1 MAALYFSSTLSCP
14 EPIKSPP
21 KSLIKPHLACL
32 SLPRSKQI
40 NVVGRS
46 SAFRPKM
53 LFTPGPG
60 SDIKPLRISLG
71 FGASI
76 SKREKF
82 SPAGGQ
88 EKETR
93 FEIDIS
99 TPLLAAPKQSNFL
112 QSQTF
117 CELFP
122 SVLIHCAAIIS
133 FIELLRNTIISNNS
147 GGGGGGG
154 GNIGERGG
162 EHSVKK
168 ESPTCGVSLDLRI
181 RSVSS
186 GKISSAGYEKKTEFS
201 FRCVVSVFWFNH
213 TILSNFLKLWAGF
226 PSRTLSNLIPWI
238 FSVPTGWSGIGK
250 IGGGSNGGVGGSGGG
265 DVIEGSI
272 DAVETVLAP
281 SAKPLDPL
289 DFETSG
295 FKEKIIPGHDEVLH
309 FLPHCHSFA
318 IISHMITQQAL
329 EAADNGAPT
338 SHGLLGTSYRT
349 QFMEPSKSVLK

>member
-1 MAALYFSSTLSCP
+1 MTASYFYSTPSSPQLL
-14 EPIKSPP
+14 KSPP

-53 LFTPGPG
+53 LSTPGPG
-60 SDIKPLRISLG
+60 FDIKPLRISLG

-76 SKREKF
+76 SKMEKF

-88 EKETR
+88 EKETQ
-93 FEIDIS
+93 FEIHSDIS
-99 TPLLAAPKQSNFL
+99 TLLLAAPKQSNSL

-122 SVLIHCAAIIS
+122 SVLIHSAAIIS
-133 FIELLRNTIISNNS
+133 FIKLLRNTINSNNS
-147 GGGGGGG
+147 SGGDG
-154 GNIGERGG
+154 GNIGGRGG
-162 EHSVKK
+162 EHSIKT
-168 ESPTCGVSLDLRI
+168 ESPTCAVSLDLRI

-186 GKISSAGYEKKTEFS
+186 GKISSAGNEKKTEFS
-201 FRCVVSVFWFNH
+201 FRCVVSVFLFNH
-213 TILSNFLKLWAGF
+213 AILSNFLKLWASF
-226 PSRTLSNLIPWI
+226 PSRILSNLIPWI
-238 FSVPTGWSGIGK
+238 FSVPTVWSGISK
-250 IGGGSNGGVGGSGGG
+250 IGGGSDGGVGGSSGG
-265 DVIEGSI
+265 DGIEGSI
-272 DAVETVLAP
+272 GAVETVLAP

-309 FLPHCHSFA
+309 FLPHCRLFQ
-318 IISHMITQQAL
+318 IYFL
-329 EAADNGAPT
+329 YYF
-338 SHGLLGTSYRT
+338 LL
-349 QFMEPSKSVLK
+349 

>member
-82 SPAGGQ
+82 SPAGVVVVVGATLVR
-88 EKETR
+88 EAANT
-93 FEIDIS
+93 
-99 TPLLAAPKQSNFL
+99 LLK
-112 QSQTF
+112 
-117 CELFP
+117 
-122 SVLIHCAAIIS
+122 
-133 FIELLRNTIISNNS
+133 
-147 GGGGGGG
+147 
-154 GNIGERGG
+154 
-162 EHSVKK
+162 
-168 ESPTCGVSLDLRI
+168 
-181 RSVSS
+181 RS
-186 GKISSAGYEKKTEFS
+186 
-201 FRCVVSVFWFNH
+201 RQRVV
-213 TILSNFLKLWAGF
+213 
-226 PSRTLSNLIPWI
+226 TLSNLIPWI

-309 FLPHCHSFA
+309 FLPHCRLF
-318 IISHMITQQAL
+318 
-329 EAADNGAPT
+329 
-338 SHGLLGTSYRT
+338 
-349 QFMEPSKSVLK
+349 

>member
-53 LFTPGPG
+53 LLTPGPG
-60 SDIKPLRISLG
+60 SDIKPLRISLA

-99 TPLLAAPKQSNFL
+99 TPLLAAPKQSNSL
-112 QSQTF
+112 QLQTF
-117 CELFP
+117 CEPFP

-133 FIELLRNTIISNNS
+133 FIKLLRNTIISNNS
-147 GGGGGGG
+147 DGGGGGGGGGG
-154 GNIGERGG
+154 GNIGGRGG
-162 EHSVKK
+162 EHSVKT

-201 FRCVVSVFWFNH
+201 FRCVVSVFLFNRA
-213 TILSNFLKLWAGF
+213 ILSNFLKLWAGF

-250 IGGGSNGGVGGSGGG
+250 IGGGSNGGVGGDG
-265 DVIEGSI
+265 DGIEGSI
-272 DAVETVLAP
+272 GAVETVLAP
-281 SAKPLDPL
+281 SAKPLDSL

-295 FKEKIIPGHDEVLH
+295 FKEKIIPGHDE
-309 FLPHCHSFA
+309 
-318 IISHMITQQAL
+318 AL

>member
-1 MAALYFSSTLSCP
+1 MTAFSALYFSSTPSCP
-14 EPIKSPP
+14 QLLKSPP

-53 LFTPGPG
+53 VLTPGP
-60 SDIKPLRISLG
+60 DIKPLRFSLG

-82 SPAGGQ
+82 SPVSGE

-99 TPLLAAPKQSNFL
+99 TPLLAAPKQSNSL

-133 FIELLRNTIISNNS
+133 FIKLLRNTINSNNS
-147 GGGGGGG
+147 GGGGGG
-154 GNIGERGG
+154 NIGGRGG
-162 EHSVKK
+162 EHSLKT
-168 ESPTCGVSLDLRI
+168 ESPTCAVSLDLRI
-181 RSVSS
+181 RFVSS
-186 GKISSAGYEKKTEFS
+186 GMISSAGNEKKTELS
-201 FRCVVSVFWFNH
+201 FRCVVSVFLFNH
-213 TILSNFLKLWAGF
+213 AILSNFLKLWASF
-226 PSRTLSNLIPWI
+226 PSRILSNLIPWI
-238 FSVPTGWSGIGK
+238 FPVPTVWSGISK
-250 IGGGSNGGVGGSGGG
+250 IGGGSAGGVGGSSGG
-265 DVIEGSI
+265 DGIEGSI
-272 DAVETVLAP
+272 GAVETVLAP

-295 FKEKIIPGHDEVLH
+295 FKEKIIPGHYE
-309 FLPHCHSFA
+309 
-318 IISHMITQQAL
+318 AL

-338 SHGLLGTSYRT
+338 SHDLLGTSYRT
-349 QFMEPSKSVLK
+349 QFTEPSKSVLK

>member
-1 MAALYFSSTLSCP
+1 MTAFSALYFSSIPSCP
-14 EPIKSPP
+14 QLLKSPP
-21 KSLIKPHLACL
+21 KSLIEPHLACL
-32 SLPRSKQI
+32 SLPRSKLI

-53 LFTPGPG
+53 VSTPGPG
-60 SDIKPLRISLG
+60 SDIEPLRFSLA

-82 SPAGGQ
+82 SPVSGE

-99 TPLLAAPKQSNFL
+99 TPLLVAPKQSNSL

-122 SVLIHCAAIIS
+122 SVLIHCAAIVS

-154 GNIGERGG
+154 GNIGGRGG
-162 EHSVKK
+162 EHSVKT

-181 RSVSS
+181 RSNPLQF
-186 GKISSAGYEKKTEFS
+186 I
-201 FRCVVSVFWFNH
+201 
-213 TILSNFLKLWAGF
+213 
-226 PSRTLSNLIPWI
+226 TLDLLCSC
-238 FSVPTGWSGIGK
+238 
-250 IGGGSNGGVGGSGGG
+250 
-265 DVIEGSI
+265 
-272 DAVETVLAP
+272 ETVLAP

-295 FKEKIIPGHDEVLH
+295 FKEKIIPGHDE
-309 FLPHCHSFA
+309 
-318 IISHMITQQAL
+318 AL

>member
-1 MAALYFSSTLSCP
+1 MAALHFSSSLSCL
-14 EPIKSPP
+14 EPLKSPP

-46 SAFRPKM
+46 SAFHPKM
-53 LFTPGPG
+53 LLTPCPG

-82 SPAGGQ
+82 SPTGGQ

-93 FEIDIS
+93 FEIHCDIS
-99 TPLLAAPKQSNFL
+99 TLLLAAPKQSNSL

-122 SVLIHCAAIIS
+122 SVLIHSAAIVS

-147 GGGGGGG
+147 GGGGGE
-154 GNIGERGG
+154 GNIGGRGG
-162 EHSVKK
+162 EHSVIT
-168 ESPTCGVSLDLRI
+168 ESPTCAASLDFRI
-181 RSVSS
+181 RSVSRET
-186 GKISSAGYEKKTEFS
+186 ISSSGYEKNTEFS
-201 FRCVVSVFWFNH
+201 SRCVVSVFLFNQA
-213 TILSNFLKLWAGF
+213 ILSNFLKLWAGF

-238 FSVPTGWSGIGK
+238 FPVPTVWSGIGK
-250 IGGGSNGGVGGSGGG
+250 IGGSSGGDG
-265 DVIEGSI
+265 IEGLI
-272 DAVETVLAP
+272 GAVETVLAP

-295 FKEKIIPGHDEVLH
+295 FKEKIIPGHDE
-309 FLPHCHSFA
+309 
-318 IISHMITQQAL
+318 AL